1 MAQGQLITK
10 ERIKLDLEKLGVA
23 EGMTVIAHSSLKSI
37 GRVVGGAVSV
47 ILALEEVIGE
57 SGSLVMP
64 TQTEQLCDP
73 TVYGSDYSEEEVRII
88 RDGMPIFHP
97 DLTPTSYM
105 GFIPEIFRKQNGV
118 YRSAHPHVSFAAWG
132 KHAAYITD
140 NHKLNYALSEQ
151 SPLGKIYELDGYI
164 LLLGAPTDSNSSLH
178 LAEYKQQNTFRK
190 EIIWDVKVAIDG
202 EEKWTTYQ
210 DINNDSDDFSNL
222 FDSFKK
228 DTNYIV
234 EGKVGAATSYLIP
247 MRAMVDYALNWMNTN
262 RA

>member
-1 MAQGQLITK
+1 MTQVQWITK
-10 ERIKLDLEKLGVA
+10 DRILSDLKKLGVT

-37 GRVVGGAVSV
+37 GKVVGGSVSV
-47 ILALEEVIGE
+47 VLALEEAVGK

-73 TVYGSDYSEEEVRII
+73 TVYGGGYSEEEVQII

-105 GFIPEIFRKQNGV
+105 GFIPETFRKQNGV
-118 YRSAHPHVSFAAWG
+118 HRSAHPHVSFAAWG

-140 NHKLNYALSEQ
+140 IHQLNYALSEQ

-178 LAEYKQQNTFRK
+178 LAEYKQQNTFKK
-190 EIIWDVKVAIDG
+190 EVIWDVKIAVDG

-210 DINNDSDDFSNL
+210 DINNSSDDFSL
-222 FDSFKK
+222 IFDDFNR
-228 DTNYIV
+228 DTNYVI
-234 EGKVGAATSYLIP
+234 EGKVGEATSYLVS
-247 MRAMVDYALNWMNTN
+247 MRAMVDYALNWMNN
-262 RA
+262 KRA